1 MQKKLHRLGEVLI
14 ELVGRLFPGYAS
26 CDILRVHVVW
36 QFYIYE
42 TDITRIFRLS
52 ITKTNIQKFSMLKI
66 VDFVPEA
73 PIPIYYV
80 FVTHICKIFRPK
92 NYR

>member
-1 MQKKLHRLGEVLI
+1 M
-14 ELVGRLFPGYAS
+14 
-26 CDILRVHVVW
+26 RVHVVW

-73 PIPIYYV
+73 KIWRDLK
-80 FVTHICKIFRPK
+80 FVRCAEEI
-92 NYR
+92 